1 MPKNPF
7 STNPF
12 RLLAETWE
20 FVFHQPA
27 LFSVLLWLLIVPGI
41 LLDLIDLYW
50 PESNDASIQ
59 QIGMV
64 GYGLAQFLLAFLFFW
79 GVASILLVGRRM
91 VKSKAG
97 RSRTSFKAVRRE
109 SLRMILPLFFTYLLR
124 SIITLEWMFLAAIPG
139 LLFLLGSQE
148 CRATVSP
155 LISAVGTFMNT
166 GMIGYLDPI
175 LRQFPMRCSP
185 LFLTIPLLLPAVIY
199 QIRTVFFCV
208 IITSENVRYR
218 DALRRSRDI
227 VRGKTWRVP
236 FVILA
241 LALLLYVP
249 SGVLTVVVGLLQQ
262 TAAPDIVLISAI
274 ADDIVYA
281 IATLLFLLTLTAFY
295 GKLSKEKGRVEE
307 VVPEE
312 E

>member
-1 MPKNPF
+1 
-7 STNPF
+7 
-12 RLLAETWE
+12 
-20 FVFHQPA
+20 
-27 LFSVLLWLLIVPGI
+27 
-41 LLDLIDLYW
+41 
-50 PESNDASIQ
+50 
-59 QIGMV
+59 
-64 GYGLAQFLLAFLFFW
+64 
-79 GVASILLVGRRM
+79 
-91 VKSKAG
+91 
-97 RSRTSFKAVRRE
+97 
-109 SLRMILPLFFTYLLR
+109 
-124 SIITLEWMFLAAIPG
+124 
-139 LLFLLGSQE
+139 
-148 CRATVSP
+148 
-155 LISAVGTFMNT
+155 
-166 GMIGYLDPI
+166 
-175 LRQFPMRCSP
+175 MRCGP

-199 QIRTVFFCV
+199 QIRTVFFGV

-241 LALLLYVP
+241 LALLLYIP
-249 SGVLTVVVGLLQQ
+249 SRVLTVVVGLLQQ